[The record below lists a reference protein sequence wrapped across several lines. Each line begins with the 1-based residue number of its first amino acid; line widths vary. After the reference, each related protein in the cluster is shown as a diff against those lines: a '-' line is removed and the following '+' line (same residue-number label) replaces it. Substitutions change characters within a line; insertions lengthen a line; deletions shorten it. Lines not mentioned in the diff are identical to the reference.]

1 MEENLDSVKAWV
13 WKLPLILEWVLLY
26 NFYFPLISTQRE
38 IRGGKIRETAMENAM
53 VVQETRAIPVMN
65 AY

>member
-13 WKLPLILEWVLLY
+13 WKLPLTLEWVMLY